1 MATLVCVFKILCLF
15 VDDAADQYHPADA
28 YEGAPII
35 DICPDDRTVLNQQ
48 AIDSESE
55 TQRHCVLDVHGLRAY
70 PGYGEKPLVFA
81 PDMDRSDRA
90 DGGIS
95 ISSIP
100 EVATTRSA
108 ISSVSPLDVFLT
120 NLPRVVRD

>member
-1 MATLVCVFKILCLF
+1 MATLVCVFKILCVF

-35 DICPDDRTVLNQQ
+35 DVCPDDRTVLIQQ
-48 AIDSESE
+48 AIDFESE
-55 TQRHCVLDVHGLRAY
+55 TQRHRALDVHGLSAY

-81 PDMDRSDRA
+81 PDMDRSDRP

-100 EVATTRSA
+100 EVVTTRSA
-108 ISSVSPLDVFLT
+108 ISSVGPLDVLLT
-120 NLPRVVRD
+120 NLRRVGRD

>member
-1 MATLVCVFKILCLF
+1 MATLVCVFKILCVF

-35 DICPDDRTVLNQQ
+35 EVCPDDRTALAQQ
-48 AIDSESE
+48 AINCESE
-55 TQRHCVLDVHGLRAY
+55 TQRHFASDVHGLSAY

-81 PDMDRSDRA
+81 SDMDRSDCA
-90 DGGIS
+90 VGGIS

-108 ISSVSPLDVFLT
+108 ISSVSPLNVFLT

>member
-70 PGYGEKPLVFA
+70 PGYGEKPLVFVSTRIGRIA
-81 PDMDRSDRA
+81 
-90 DGGIS
+90 
-95 ISSIP
+95 
-100 EVATTRSA
+100 RSA
-108 ISSVSPLDVFLT
+108 VSPSRQFLR
-120 NLPRVVRD
+120 LQRPEARYPRLARSTSF

>member
-1 MATLVCVFKILCLF
+1 MAILVCVFKILCVL
-15 VDDAADQYHPADA
+15 VDDAADQYDPADA

-81 PDMDRSDRA
+81 SNMDRPNCA
-90 DGGIS
+90 VGGIS

-108 ISSVSPLDVFLT
+108 ISSVGPLDVLLT
-120 NLPRVVRD
+120 NLRRVGRD